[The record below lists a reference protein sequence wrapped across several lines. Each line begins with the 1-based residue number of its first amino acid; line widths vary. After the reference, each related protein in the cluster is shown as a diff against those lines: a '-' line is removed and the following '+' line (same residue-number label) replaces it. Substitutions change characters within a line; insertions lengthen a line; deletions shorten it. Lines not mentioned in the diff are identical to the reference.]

1 MKWIREHRFISVIV
15 AVLAVALIILGV
27 TIRGGGSSG
36 VGFLSRIYMTIEKPI
51 SSLGTTIK
59 KNVSG
64 IFSYRELI
72 EENEALREE
81 NDRLRNEVN
90 QLTFSSKELQQ
101 LQELSQ
107 ALNYDFIEGETDL
120 VTAKVISLDGTN
132 WTNSFTID
140 KGTESGIKVDDIVLC
155 GQGLVGRVSDT
166 GTNWSKIVPII
177 DEASRISFYVDGTG
191 NMLGIIEGSEDGTL
205 TGFMLDSNAEISEG
219 DRIITSGIGRY
230 PAGILIGR
238 ITRSGYNSNKQL
250 MELSVKPEVDFTS
263 LDKVSVI
270 IQ

>member
-1 MKWIREHRFISVIV
+1 MKWIREHRFIS
-15 AVLAVALIILGV
+15 ALIGVLIITLLILGIS
-27 TIRGGGSSG
+27 IRSGIGPGGFINR
-36 VGFLSRIYMTIEKPI
+36 VYMAIEKPI

-72 EENEALREE
+72 NENEELREE
-81 NDRLRNEVN
+81 NEKLRNEIS
-90 QLTFSSKELQQ
+90 QLTFSANELQQ

-107 ALNYDFIEGETDL
+107 ALNYDFIQNDKNL
-120 VTAKVISLDGTN
+120 VTAKVTSLDGTN

-140 KGTESGIKVDDIVLC
+140 KGTESGIQAENIVLC

-166 GTNWSKIVPII
+166 GEGWSKIVPII
-177 DEASRISFYVDGTG
+177 DESSRISFYVEGTG
-191 NMLGIIEGSEDGTL
+191 NMLGIIEGSEDGSL

-230 PAGILIGR
+230 PAGIILGR
-238 ITRSGYNSNKQL
+238 VVRAGYDSNKQL
-250 MELSVKPEVDFTS
+250 MELTVKPEVDFTS
-263 LDKVSVI
+263 IDKVSVI
-270 IQ
+270 I